1 MTLWSAWWVW
11 IALALVLA
19 ILETLLPVFAFAGMT
34 AGAAAIGI
42 MLALGVTFAGSF
54 GWALATFGAISLVA
68 TLAIR
73 YWLGPRRSETKI
85 IHDDING

>member
-11 IALALVLA
+11 IAFALILA

-42 MLALGVTFAGSF
+42 MLALGITFGNSF

-68 TLAIR
+68 T
-73 YWLGPRRSETKI
+73 PSRSPPPEKPTVAN
-85 IHDDING
+85 HVRQN

>member
-11 IALALVLA
+11 
-19 ILETLLPVFAFAGMT
+19 
-34 AGAAAIGI
+34 I